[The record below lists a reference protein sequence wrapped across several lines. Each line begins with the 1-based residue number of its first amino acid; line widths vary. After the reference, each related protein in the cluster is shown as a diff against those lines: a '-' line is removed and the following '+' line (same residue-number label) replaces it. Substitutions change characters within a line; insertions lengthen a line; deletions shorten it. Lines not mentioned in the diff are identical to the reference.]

1 LKERESSAMVA
12 SEPQESHPRAGRSL
26 VRWEEW
32 RAEAFPST
40 VDRAA
45 LTRAGSGGLIRAFL
59 CQNPKLK
66 IVHWTEEGQKADGFV
81 LSYYP
86 GRLVLGHKSLWSWAG
101 IHATVPDFLS
111 LFSAAA
117 SRFLEHAR

>member
-1 LKERESSAMVA
+1 
-12 SEPQESHPRAGRSL
+12 
-26 VRWEEW
+26 
-32 RAEAFPST
+32 
-40 VDRAA
+40 
-45 LTRAGSGGLIRAFL
+45 LIRAFL

-111 LFSAAA
+111 FLCRRVTIFRACPLSWRRVVSRA
-117 SRFLEHAR
+117 SD